1 MMSLSGTMPG
11 GPGVP
16 TDQLE
21 ANNKR
26 REKAMK
32 QVTPRDSYA
41 DGPDA
46 MSEIFERKKM
56 RGQQFKE
63 AKMADYRERFAL
75 TFDECTSMNFADAE
89 YRNKIASGEMK
100 GGFAGDGKSFP
111 IASPE
116 DVHNAWM
123 SVGRA
128 KGQDKD
134 KIYRRILS
142 IAKKYNWTSGL
153 PKEVKQRMKKGESGM
168 PEGRS

>member
-1 MMSLSGTMPG
+1 MPG
-11 GPGVP
+11 GPGMNM
-16 TDQLE
+16 DRLE

-26 REKAMK
+26 REKAQK
-32 QVTPRDSYA
+32 QVTMRDSYA
-41 DGPDA
+41 DGPKA
-46 MSEIFERKKM
+46 LSEIFDRKRERSM
-56 RGQQFKE
+56 QHKE
-63 AKMADYRERFAL
+63 CKMADYRERFAL
-75 TFDECTSMNFADAE
+75 TFDECATMNFADAA
-89 YRNKIASGEMK
+89 YRDAIASGKMK

-142 IAKKYNWTSGL
+142 LAKKYNWTSGL
-153 PKEVKQRMKKGESGM
+153 PKSVQKRMKKGESGM